1 MESAEH
7 QNRLQASPNYIPRQ
21 VAGQHMLI
29 SVGEGIADFNGY
41 IQLNETAAFI
51 WEQLKKPRTLREL
64 TEAVSAEYDISTEQ
78 AAGDVDDFISDLE
91 KQNMV
96 MIYE

>member
-1 MESAEH
+1 
-7 QNRLQASPNYIPRQ
+7 
-21 VAGQHMLI
+21 MLI

>member
-7 QNRLQASPNYIPRQ
+7 QKKLQASPNYIHRQ